1 MKKMEN
7 AHEIEKR
14 NIKTKVKTQAKEKYN
29 FRLEELQK
37 KFKKEI
43 EGLINQYN
51 ESRGMQIKKDYLVKK
66 LLAIIV

>member
-29 FRLEELQK
+29 FRLEELKK
-37 KFKKEI
+37 KFKKDTSSMVEENFI
-43 EGLINQYN
+43 
-51 ESRGMQIKKDYLVKK
+51 
-66 LLAIIV
+66 LLSCLRT